1 MTREYTFT
9 IQEVPPKEI
18 RGNSRAHWRTVRKI
32 NRERRESAKLL
43 AIETAQKTDDKITVT
58 PIDSRVL
65 ISYEFYHWKPIDLDN
80 LIFGMMSTLDGIVD
94 SGIVLDDAPHLA
106 NIEAEFFKEQKKDN
120 NSRVIIS
127 IKEMID

>member
-1 MTREYTFT
+1 MKKYSLTLP
-9 IQEVPPKEI
+9 EVPPKEI

-32 NRERRESAKLL
+32 NRQRREEAKLL
-43 AIETAQKTDDKITVT
+43 ILELMQGRGVKTI
-58 PIDSRVL
+58 PERVM

-80 LIFGMMSTLDGIVD
+80 LIFGMKSTLDGIVD

-106 NIEAEFFKEQKKDN
+106 KIEAEFFKEQKKDN

-127 IKEMID
+127 IKEI

>member
-1 MTREYTFT
+1 MKKYSLTLP
-9 IQEVPPKEI
+9 EVPPKEI

-32 NRERRESAKLL
+32 NRQRREEAKLL
-43 AIETAQKTDDKITVT
+43 ILELMQGRDVKTI
-58 PIDSRVL
+58 PERVM

-80 LIFGMMSTLDGIVD
+80 LIFGMKSTLDGIVD

-106 NIEAEFFKEQKKDN
+106 KIEAEFFKEQKKDN

-127 IKEMID
+127 IKEMVD

>member
-43 AIETAQKTDDKITVT
+43 A
-58 PIDSRVL
+58 RVL

-80 LIFGMMSTLDGIVD
+80 LIFGMKSTLDGIVD

-106 NIEAEFFKEQKKDN
+106 KIEAEFFKEQKKDN